1 MITGITF
8 SADRQ
13 CINWPPIYEAETP
26 QLIPKNKNSDVLE
39 NQYFADILHIVCI
52 SRGP

>member
-13 CINWPPIYEAETP
+13 CINWPPMYGAESP
-26 QLIPKNKNSDVLE
+26 QLIPKNKNSKVLK
-39 NQYFADILHIVCI
+39 NQNFAEILYILFI